1 MGSRILILA
10 AGSPIQAQQTQSTFH
25 RRAQR
30 NASRCRDVRQQSRSL
45 ARWNQSLRH
54 SPNSALL
61 RFSAIISRYFFS
73 DIFPKSFRVREVA
86 WFYLRSSLGVGKM
99 LARKRTREFQPCA
112 FCLRIFLSAT
122 RSRTARRNFSRS
134 AGLSMSSLRFVASAT
149 VLA

>member
-1 MGSRILILA
+1 MLNKRGQLSHARTTKRFPL
-10 AGSPIQAQQTQSTFH
+10 
-25 RRAQR
+25 
-30 NASRCRDVRQQSRSL
+30 SRCASAIQIVSSL
-45 ARWNQSLRH
+45 ESIAETQPQLH
-54 SPNSALL
+54 PALL
-61 RFSAIISRYFFS
+61 RLSAIISRYFFP